1 MRMTRFATA
10 LLAVVIA
17 TIVGL
22 TATTDARAAAPVAEK
37 TLPRHTVANLRTFES
52 ARDGIFY
59 TKGNVTSQ
67 PGIRVWLQAHKN
79 GGRPGYQG
87 VTSVPSS
94 ATTGAFSIRFV
105 GRCNTTYR
113 IVLKPTVRYT
123 YLVRQ
128 LGTVTCS

>member
-1 MRMTRFATA
+1 MHMTRFATA

-37 TLPRHTVANLRTFES
+37 TLPRHTVANLRAFES
-52 ARDGIFY
+52 ARAGIY
-59 TKGNVTSQ
+59 YVKGNVTSQ

-87 VTSVPSS
+87 VTWAWS
-94 ATTGAFSIRFV
+94 ARSTGAFSIRFV
-105 GRCNTTYR
+105 SRCNTTYR
-113 IVLKPTVRYT
+113 IVLKPTVKYT

>member
-37 TLPRHTVANLRTFES
+37 ALPRHTVANLRTFES

-87 VTSVPSS
+87 VTSVVS
-94 ATTGAFSIRFV
+94 ARTNGAFSIRFV